1 MSVID
6 RLPLDKVS
14 NIKIRNKHQHIQNF
28 QTYLPTA
35 TFACAACNAA
45 ILHSGQLCH
54 SLSRLFQSQ
63 NYLYWSVE
71 QLLGRTFFKSMS

>member
-14 NIKIRNKHQHIQNF
+14 NIKIRNKHHIQNF

-35 TFACAACNAA
+35 TFACCLQRWHFAFR
-45 ILHSGQLCH
+45 SV
-54 SLSRLFQSQ
+54 LSFLVRIFQSQ
-63 NYLYWSVE
+63 NY
-71 QLLGRTFFKSMS
+71 

>member
-14 NIKIRNKHQHIQNF
+14 NIKIRNKHHIQNF

-35 TFACAACNAA
+35 LLSLAACNAD
-45 ILHSGQLCH
+45 ILHSDQSYN
-54 SLSRLFQSQ
+54 SLSESFNPGNVKL
-63 NYLYWSVE
+63 N
-71 QLLGRTFFKSMS
+71 

>member
-14 NIKIRNKHQHIQNF
+14 NIKIRNKHHIQNF

-35 TFACAACNAA
+35 TFACWLQRLH
-45 ILHSGQLCH
+45 ILHSDQSCH
-54 SLSRLFQSQ
+54 SKD
-63 NYLYWSVE
+63 
-71 QLLGRTFFKSMS
+71 LLDL